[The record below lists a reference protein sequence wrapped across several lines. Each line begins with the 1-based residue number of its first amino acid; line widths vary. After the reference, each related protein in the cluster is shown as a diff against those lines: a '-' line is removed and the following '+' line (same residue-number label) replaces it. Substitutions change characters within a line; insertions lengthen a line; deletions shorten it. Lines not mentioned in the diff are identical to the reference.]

1 MARFTD
7 ISDSPSNSGQAI
19 DEYSY
24 SGKRSGRNRMF
35 LISAAIVLLMALIS
49 WGVYYWL
56 LQKKQTLN
64 EQRLKPATEF
74 EDANSR
80 KMAPDQLPQDLEL
93 RQAVEMYNRGY
104 LKPAWAAFQ
113 QLVESSKPPEVKSMA
128 LVYLGI
134 MADDEGKFNLAADF
148 FDRAVKFDERNFYAH
163 YNMAIALRH
172 KGMYKEALAALDRAQ
187 KLRPDLVE
195 AQNLKGQ
202 LQYQNQDLKG
212 AESTLKQAIETS
224 KDPLAYYNLGM
235 VYKKDGKFAE
245 AKAAFLD
252 ALNTASAG
260 EIAYKAATQLG
271 MLHATQG
278 DLPNAKYYFERAVA
292 LAPANSKYH
301 YNLALILHQSSETER
316 AVRELDEAIK
326 LGSDNPQTYMYISR
340 LYAELGK
347 KEQAEEALR
356 RALREAPRDP
366 VILSQMGDM
375 LVAQAKWAPAI
386 QVFRELYESSPRT
399 ADKAQALYNLGKVY
413 VALRDFKNAEKS
425 LEAAYQLDMMNE
437 DALVLLAD
445 AYVQNGQAHRAV
457 TLYKESLRVNPDN
470 LKVLKGQAQLY
481 LNIGELTEAEVSLKR
496 LAEHPNR
503 RADDAYYAAQ
513 MLGDLYM
520 KRKAYDTAMQY
531 YDKAAQSGDAN
542 LKYTTLLANAE
553 AMLASERPAQ
563 MVYPVLMQAI
573 QLRPAADEARFLMAR
588 ALMREGTISAQDK
601 AIEELRA
608 ITSEVRSVPLASK
621 AYTLMGIIYYKQGHL
636 NRSLDA
642 FNRALELDPANGEA
656 FQNRRSVADRLE
668 NG

>member
-1 MARFTD
+1 MRQAARW
-7 ISDSPSNSGQAI
+7 
-19 DEYSY
+19 
-24 SGKRSGRNRMF
+24 R
-35 LISAAIVLLMALIS
+35 
-49 WGVYYWL
+49 
-56 LQKKQTLN
+56 
-64 EQRLKPATEF
+64 
-74 EDANSR
+74 
-80 KMAPDQLPQDLEL
+80 PDQLPQDLEL
-93 RQAVEMYNRGY
+93 KKAVEMYNRGY
-104 LKPAWAAFQ
+104 LKPAQAEFQ
-113 QLVESSKPPEVKSMA
+113 QIVESGKPGEVKSMA

-148 FDRAVKFDERNFYAH
+148 FDRAIKFDDRNFYAH

-172 KGMYKEALAALDRAQ
+172 KGMYKEALSALERAQ

-252 ALNTASAG
+252 ALNQASAG

-271 MLHATQG
+271 MMHATQG

-292 LAPANSKYH
+292 LSPATAKYH
-301 YNLALILHQSSETER
+301 YNLALILHQLGENER
-316 AVRELDEAIK
+316 GVRELDEAIK
-326 LGSDNPQTYMYISR
+326 LGSDNPQTYMYVAR
-340 LYAELGK
+340 LYSELGRK
-347 KEQAEEALR
+347 DQAEAALQAALR
-356 RALREAPRDP
+356 QAPKDP

-375 LVAQAKWAPAI
+375 LVAQGKWAPAI
-386 QVFRELYESSPRT
+386 QVYRELYESSPKT
-399 ADKAQALYNLGKVY
+399 QEKAQALYNLGKVY
-413 VALRDFKNAEKS
+413 VAVRDYKNAEKA
-425 LEAAYQLDMMNE
+425 LEGAYQLDMMNE

-445 AYVQNGQAHRAV
+445 AYVQNGQAHKSI
-457 TLYKESLRVNPDN
+457 TLYKEALRLNPDN

-481 LNIGELTEAEVSLKR
+481 LNLGELTEAESALKR

-503 RADDAYYAAQ
+503 KGEDAYYAAQ

-531 YDKAAQSGDAN
+531 YEKAALSSDAGI
-542 LKYTTLLANAE
+542 KYNTLISQAD
-553 AMLASERPAQ
+553 AMLMSERPVQ
-563 MVYPVLMQAI
+563 VIYPVLMQAI
-573 QLRPAADEARFLMAR
+573 QLRPNADEARFLMAR
-588 ALMREGTISAQDK
+588 SLMREGTMSSQDK

-608 ITSEVRSVPLASK
+608 ITSEVRSVPMASK
-621 AYTLMGIIYYKQGHL
+621 AFTLMGIIYFKQGQL

-642 FNRALELDPANGEA
+642 FNRALELDPSNSEA

>member
-1 MARFTD
+1 MARITE
-7 ISDSPSNSGQAI
+7 INDSSQDYG
-19 DEYSY
+19 EYSY
-24 SGKRSGRNRMF
+24 RPQPGGNRSRTV
-35 LISAAIVLLMALIS
+35 LISAGVVLLIALIAA
-49 WGVYYWL
+49 GVYYMLW
-56 LQKKQTLN
+56 QKKQTLN
-64 EQRLKPATEF
+64 ETRLKVATDF
-74 EDANSR
+74 EDASSR

-93 RQAVEMYNRGY
+93 KKAVEMYNRGY
-104 LKPAWAAFQ
+104 LKPAQAEFQ
-113 QLVESSKPPEVKSMA
+113 QIVESGKPAEVKSMA

-148 FDRAVKFDERNFYAH
+148 FERAIKFDNGNFYAH

-172 KGMYKEALAALDRAQ
+172 KGLYKEALAALERAQ

-252 ALNTASAG
+252 ALNQASAG

-271 MLHATQG
+271 MLHATQA

-292 LAPANSKYH
+292 LSPATAKYH
-301 YNLALILHQSSETER
+301 YNLALILHQLGENER

-326 LGSDNPQTYMYISR
+326 LGSDNPQTYMYIAR
-340 LYAELGK
+340 LFSELGK

-356 RALREAPRDP
+356 RALKEAPKDP

-375 LVAQAKWAPAI
+375 LVAQAKWGPAV
-386 QVFRELYESSPRT
+386 QVFRELYESSPKT
-399 ADKAQALYNLGKVY
+399 QEKAQALYNLGKVY
-413 VALRDFKNAEKS
+413 IAVRDYKNAEKA
-425 LEAAYQLDMMNE
+425 LEGAYQLDMMNE

-457 TLYKESLRVNPDN
+457 TLYKESLRLNPDN

-481 LNIGELTEAEVSLKR
+481 LNLGELTEAEAALKR
-496 LAEHPNR
+496 LADHPNR
-503 RADDAYYAAQ
+503 KGEDAYYAAQ

-531 YDKAAQSGDAN
+531 YEKAAQTSDAGIRYN
-542 LKYTTLLANAE
+542 TLISQAD
-553 AMLASERPAQ
+553 AMLMSERPVQ
-563 MVYPVLMQAI
+563 VIYPVLMQAI
-573 QLRPAADEARFLMAR
+573 QLKPQADEARFLMAR
-588 ALMREGTISAQDK
+588 SLMREGTMSSQDK

-608 ITSEVRSVPLASK
+608 ITAEVRSVPMASK
-621 AYTLMGIIYYKQGHL
+621 AFTLMGIIYYKQGQL
-636 NRSLDA
+636 NRSLDS
-642 FNRALELDPANGEA
+642 FNRALELDPSNTEA

>member
-1 MARFTD
+1 MARITE
-7 ISDSPSNSGQAI
+7 INDSSQDYG
-19 DEYSY
+19 EYSY
-24 SGKRSGRNRMF
+24 RPQPGGGRNRTV
-35 LISAAIVLLMALIS
+35 LISAGVVLLIALVAS
-49 WGVYYWL
+49 AVYFWL
-56 LQKKQTLN
+56 RHQKQTLN
-64 EQRLKPATEF
+64 ETRLKVATDF
-74 EDANSR
+74 EDASSR

-93 RQAVEMYNRGY
+93 KKAVEMYNRGY
-104 LKPAWAAFQ
+104 LKPAQAEFQ
-113 QLVESSKPPEVKSMA
+113 QIVESGKPAEVKSMA

-148 FDRAVKFDERNFYAH
+148 FERAIKFDNGNFYAH

-172 KGMYKEALAALDRAQ
+172 KGLYKEALAALERAQ

-252 ALNTASAG
+252 ALNQASAG

-271 MLHATQG
+271 MLHATQA

-292 LAPANSKYH
+292 LSPATAKYH
-301 YNLALILHQSSETER
+301 YNLALILHQLGENER

-326 LGSDNPQTYMYISR
+326 LGSDNPQTYMYIAR
-340 LYAELGK
+340 LFSELGK

-356 RALREAPRDP
+356 RALKEAPKDP

-375 LVAQAKWAPAI
+375 LVAQAKWGPAV
-386 QVFRELYESSPRT
+386 QVFRELYESSPKT
-399 ADKAQALYNLGKVY
+399 QEKAQALYNLGKVY
-413 VALRDFKNAEKS
+413 IAVRDYKNAEKA
-425 LEAAYQLDMMNE
+425 LEGAYQLDMMNE

-457 TLYKESLRVNPDN
+457 TLYKESLRLNPDN

-481 LNIGELTEAEVSLKR
+481 LNLGELTEAEAALKR
-496 LAEHPNR
+496 LADHPNR
-503 RADDAYYAAQ
+503 KGEDAYYAAQ

-531 YDKAAQSGDAN
+531 YEKAAQTSDAGIRYN
-542 LKYTTLLANAE
+542 TLISQAD
-553 AMLASERPAQ
+553 AMLMSERPVQ
-563 MVYPVLMQAI
+563 VIYPVLMQAI
-573 QLRPAADEARFLMAR
+573 QLKPQADEARFLMAR
-588 ALMREGTISAQDK
+588 SLMREGTMSSQDK

-608 ITSEVRSVPLASK
+608 ITAEVRSVPMASK
-621 AYTLMGIIYYKQGHL
+621 AFTLMGIIYYKQGQL
-636 NRSLDA
+636 NRSLDS
-642 FNRALELDPANGEA
+642 FNRALELDPSNTEA

>member
-1 MARFTD
+1 MARITE
-7 ISDSPSNSGQAI
+7 INDSSPDYG
-19 DEYSY
+19 EYSY
-24 SGKRSGRNRMF
+24 RPQPGGGRNRTV
-35 LISAAIVLLMALIS
+35 LISAGVVLLMAMIS
-49 WGVYYWL
+49 TALYFWL
-56 LQKKQTLN
+56 KYQKQSLN
-64 EQRLKPATEF
+64 ETRLKPATEF

-93 RQAVEMYNRGY
+93 KKAVEMYNRGY
-104 LKPAWAAFQ
+104 LKPAQAEFQ
-113 QLVESSKPPEVKSMA
+113 QIVESGKPAEVKSMA

-148 FDRAVKFDERNFYAH
+148 FERAIKFDNGNFYAH

-172 KGMYKEALAALDRAQ
+172 KGLYKEALAALERAQ

-252 ALNTASAG
+252 ALNQASAG

-271 MLHATQG
+271 MLHATQA

-292 LAPANSKYH
+292 LSPATAKYH
-301 YNLALILHQSSETER
+301 YNLALVLHQLGENER

-326 LGSDNPQTYMYISR
+326 LGSDNPQTYMYIAR
-340 LYAELGK
+340 LFSELGK

-356 RALREAPRDP
+356 RALKEAPKDP

-375 LVAQAKWAPAI
+375 LVAQAKWGPAV
-386 QVFRELYESSPRT
+386 QVFRELYESSPKT
-399 ADKAQALYNLGKVY
+399 QEKAQALYNLGKVY
-413 VALRDFKNAEKS
+413 IAVRDYKNAEKA
-425 LEAAYQLDMMNE
+425 LEGSYQLDMMNE

-457 TLYKESLRVNPDN
+457 TLYKESLRLNPDN

-481 LNIGELTEAEVSLKR
+481 LNLGELTEAEAALKR
-496 LAEHPNR
+496 LADHPNR
-503 RADDAYYAAQ
+503 KGEDAYYAAQ

-531 YDKAAQSGDAN
+531 YEKAAQTSDAGIRYN
-542 LKYTTLLANAE
+542 TLISQAD
-553 AMLASERPAQ
+553 AMLLSERPVQ
-563 MVYPVLMQAI
+563 VIYPVLMQAI
-573 QLRPAADEARFLMAR
+573 QLKPQADEARFLMAR
-588 ALMREGTISAQDK
+588 SLMREGTMSSQDK

-608 ITSEVRSVPLASK
+608 ITAEVRSVPMASK
-621 AYTLMGIIYYKQGHL
+621 AFTLMGIIYYKQGQL
-636 NRSLDA
+636 NRSLDS
-642 FNRALELDPANGEA
+642 FNRALELDPSNTEA

>member
-1 MARFTD
+1 MARITE
-7 ISDSPSNSGQAI
+7 ISDSQSYDSGDFPPRPPAG
-19 DEYSY
+19 
-24 SGKRSGRNRMF
+24 GKNRTV
-35 LISAAIVLLMALIS
+35 LISAGIVLLVALIAG
-49 WGVYYWL
+49 GVYYILW
-56 LQKKQTLN
+56 QKKQTL
-64 EQRLKPATEF
+64 EQTRLKPATDF

-80 KMAPDQLPQDLEL
+80 KLAPDQLPQDLEL
-93 RQAVEMYNRGY
+93 KKAVEMYNRGY
-104 LKPAWAAFQ
+104 LKPAQAEFQ
-113 QLVESSKPPEVKSMA
+113 QIVESSKPNDVKSMA
-128 LVYLGI
+128 LTYLGI
-134 MADDEGKFNLAADF
+134 MADDEAKPNLAADF
-148 FDRAVKFDERNFYAH
+148 FERAIKFDERNFYAH
-163 YNMAIALRH
+163 YNLAIALRH
-172 KGMYKEALAALDRAQ
+172 KGLFKEAIAALERAQ

-252 ALNTASAG
+252 ALNAAAAG

-292 LAPANSKYH
+292 LAPANAKYH
-301 YNLALILHQSSETER
+301 YNLALILHQSGENER
-316 AVRELDEAIK
+316 AIRELDEAIK
-326 LGSDNPQTYMYISR
+326 LGSENPQTYMYIAR
-340 LYAELGK
+340 LFSELGK
-347 KEQAEEALR
+347 NAQAEEALR
-356 RALREAPRDP
+356 RALREAPKDP

-386 QVFRELYESSPRT
+386 QVFKELYENSPKT
-399 ADKAQALYNLGKVY
+399 AEKAQALYNMGKVY
-413 VALRDFKNAEKS
+413 LSLRDFKNAEKA
-425 LEAAYQLDMMNE
+425 LEGAYQLDMMNE

-457 TLYKESLRVNPDN
+457 TLYKESLRLNPDN

-481 LNIGELTEAEVSLKR
+481 LNIGELTEAEVALKR

-503 RADDAYYAAQ
+503 RADDSYFASQ

-531 YDKAAQSGDAN
+531 YDKAGQSSDAN
-542 LKYTTLLANAE
+542 LKYTTLLSQAD
-553 AMLASERPAQ
+553 AMLASEKPAQ
-563 MVYPVLMQAI
+563 MVYPLLQQAI
-573 QLRPAADEARFLMAR
+573 QLRPSADEARFLMAR

-601 AIEELRA
+601 AVEELRA
-608 ITSEVRSVPLASK
+608 ITAEVRSVPLASK
-621 AYTLMGIIYYKQGHL
+621 AYTLIGIIYYKQGQL

-642 FNRALELDPANGEA
+642 FNRALELDPSNGEA
-656 FQNRRSVADRLE
+656 FQNRRSVSDRLE

>member
-1 MARFTD
+1 MARITE
-7 ISDSPSNSGQAI
+7 ISDSGYDN
-19 DEYSY
+19 DFSY
-24 SGKRSGRNRMF
+24 RPQPGGGGKNRTV
-35 LISAAIVLLMALIS
+35 LISAGVVLLIALIAS
-49 WGVYYWL
+49 GVYYMLW
-56 LQKKQTLN
+56 QKKQALN
-64 EQRLKPATEF
+64 ETRLKPSTDF
-74 EDANSR
+74 EDASSR

-93 RQAVEMYNRGY
+93 KKAVEMYNRGY
-104 LKPAWAAFQ
+104 LKPAQAEFQ
-113 QLVESSKPPEVKSMA
+113 QIVESGKPAEVKSMA

-134 MADDEGKFNLAADF
+134 MADDEGKFNLAGDF
-148 FDRAVKFDERNFYAH
+148 FDRAIKFDGSNFYAH

-172 KGMYKEALAALDRAQ
+172 KGMYKEALTALERAQ

-252 ALNTASAG
+252 ALNQASAG

-292 LAPANSKYH
+292 LSPATAKYH
-301 YNLALILHQSSETER
+301 YNLALVLHQLGENER

-326 LGSDNPQTYMYISR
+326 LGSDNPQTYMYIAR
-340 LYAELGK
+340 LFSELGRK
-347 KEQAEEALR
+347 DQAEEALR
-356 RALREAPRDP
+356 RALREAPKDP

-375 LVAQAKWAPAI
+375 LIAQAKWAPAI
-386 QVFRELYESSPRT
+386 QVFRDLYESSPKT
-399 ADKAQALYNLGKVY
+399 QEKAQALYNLGKVY
-413 VALRDFKNAEKS
+413 VAVRDYKNAEKA
-425 LEAAYQLDMMNE
+425 LEGAYQLDMMNE

-457 TLYKESLRVNPDN
+457 TLYKEALRLNPDN

-481 LNIGELTEAEVSLKR
+481 LNLGELTEAESTLKR

-503 RADDAYYAAQ
+503 KGEDAYYAAQ

-531 YDKAAQSGDAN
+531 YEKAALTSDAGIRYN
-542 LKYTTLLANAE
+542 TLISQAD
-553 AMLASERPAQ
+553 AMLLSDRPVQ
-563 MVYPVLMQAI
+563 VIYPVLMQAI
-573 QLRPAADEARFLMAR
+573 SLRPNADEARFLMAR
-588 ALMREGTISAQDK
+588 ALMREGTMSSQDK

-608 ITSEVRSVPLASK
+608 ITAEVRSVPMASK
-621 AYTLMGIIYYKQGHL
+621 AFTLLGIIYFKQGQL

-642 FNRALELDPANGEA
+642 FNRALELDPSNTEA

>member
-1 MARFTD
+1 MARITD
-7 ISDSPSNSGQAI
+7 IDDSSPQNT
-19 DEYSY
+19 DYSY
-24 SGKRSGRNRMF
+24 EPPKRGGGNRTV
-35 LISAAIVLLMALIS
+35 LISAAVVLLIALIAS
-49 WGVYYWL
+49 GVYYMLW
-56 LQKKQTLN
+56 QKKQTLD
-64 EQRLKPATEF
+64 QTRLKPATDF
-74 EDANSR
+74 EDAASR

-93 RQAVEMYNRGY
+93 KKAVEMYNRGY
-104 LKPAWAAFQ
+104 LKPAQAEFQ
-113 QLVESSKPPEVKSMA
+113 QIVESGKPGEVKSMA

-148 FDRAVKFDERNFYAH
+148 FDRAIKFDDRNFYAH

-172 KGMYKEALAALDRAQ
+172 KGMYKEALSALERAQ

-252 ALNTASAG
+252 ALNQASAG

-271 MLHATQG
+271 MMHATQG

-292 LAPANSKYH
+292 LSPATAKYH
-301 YNLALILHQSSETER
+301 YNLALILHQLGENER

-326 LGSDNPQTYMYISR
+326 LGSDNPQTYMYVAR
-340 LYAELGK
+340 LYSELGRK
-347 KEQAEEALR
+347 DQAEAALQAALR
-356 RALREAPRDP
+356 QAPKDP

-375 LVAQAKWAPAI
+375 LVAQGKWAPAI
-386 QVFRELYESSPRT
+386 QVYRELYESSPKT
-399 ADKAQALYNLGKVY
+399 QEKAQALYNLGKVY
-413 VALRDFKNAEKS
+413 VAVRDYKNAEKA
-425 LEAAYQLDMMNE
+425 LEGAYQLDMMNE

-445 AYVQNGQAHRAV
+445 AYVQNGQAHKSI
-457 TLYKESLRVNPDN
+457 TLYKEALRLNPDN

-481 LNIGELTEAEVSLKR
+481 LNLGELTEAESALKR

-503 RADDAYYAAQ
+503 KGEDAYYAAQ

-531 YDKAAQSGDAN
+531 YEKAALSSDAGI
-542 LKYTTLLANAE
+542 KYNTLISQAD
-553 AMLASERPAQ
+553 AMLMSERPVQ
-563 MVYPVLMQAI
+563 VIYPVLMQAI
-573 QLRPAADEARFLMAR
+573 QLRPNADEARFLMAR
-588 ALMREGTISAQDK
+588 SLMREGTMSSQDK

-608 ITSEVRSVPLASK
+608 ITSEVRSVPMASK
-621 AYTLMGIIYYKQGHL
+621 AFTLMGIIYFKQGQL

-642 FNRALELDPANGEA
+642 FNRALELDPSNSEA

>member
-1 MARFTD
+1 MARITE
-7 ISDSPSNSGQAI
+7 ISDSQSYDSGDFYPRPPAG
-19 DEYSY
+19 
-24 SGKRSGRNRMF
+24 GKNRTL
-35 LISAAIVLLMALIS
+35 LISAGIVLLVALIAG
-49 WGVYYWL
+49 GVYYVLW
-56 LQKKQTLN
+56 QKKQTL
-64 EQRLKPATEF
+64 EQTRLKPATDF

-80 KMAPDQLPQDLEL
+80 KLAPDQLPQDLEL
-93 RQAVEMYNRGY
+93 KQAVEMYNRGY
-104 LKPAWAAFQ
+104 LKPAQAAFQ
-113 QLVESSKPPEVKSMA
+113 QIVESSKPNDVKSMA
-128 LVYLGI
+128 LTYLGI
-134 MADDEGKFNLAADF
+134 MADDEAKPNLAADF
-148 FDRAVKFDERNFYAH
+148 FERGIKFDERNFYAH
-163 YNMAIALRH
+163 YNLAIALRH
-172 KGMYKEALAALDRAQ
+172 KGLFKEAIAALERAQ

-252 ALNTASAG
+252 ALNAAAAG

-301 YNLALILHQSSETER
+301 YNLALILHQSGENER
-316 AVRELDEAIK
+316 AIRELDEAIK
-326 LGSDNPQTYMYISR
+326 LGSENPQTYMYIAR
-340 LYAELGK
+340 LFSELGK
-347 KEQAEEALR
+347 NAQAEEALR
-356 RALREAPRDP
+356 RALREAPKDP

-386 QVFRELYESSPRT
+386 QIFKELYENSPKT
-399 ADKAQALYNLGKVY
+399 AEKAQALYNMGKVY
-413 VALRDFKNAEKS
+413 LSLRDFKNAEKA
-425 LEAAYQLDMMNE
+425 LEGAYQLDMMNE

-445 AYVQNGQAHRAV
+445 AFVQNGQAHRAV
-457 TLYKESLRVNPDN
+457 TLYKESLRLNPDN

-481 LNIGELTEAEVSLKR
+481 LNIGELTEAEVALKR

-503 RADDAYYAAQ
+503 RADDSYFASQ

-531 YDKAAQSGDAN
+531 YDKAGQSSDAN
-542 LKYTTLLANAE
+542 LKYTTLLSQAD
-553 AMLASERPAQ
+553 AMLASEKPAQ
-563 MVYPVLMQAI
+563 MVYPLLQQAI
-573 QLRPAADEARFLMAR
+573 QLRPSADEARFLMAR

-601 AIEELRA
+601 AVEELRA
-608 ITSEVRSVPLASK
+608 ITAEVRSVPLASK
-621 AYTLMGIIYYKQGHL
+621 AYTLIGIIYYKQGQL

-642 FNRALELDPANGEA
+642 FNRALELDPSNGEA
-656 FQNRRSVADRLE
+656 FQNRRSVSDRLE

>member
-1 MARFTD
+1 MARITD
-7 ISDSPSNSGQAI
+7 ISDSSGFEQG
-19 DEYSY
+19 EYQY
-24 SGKRSGRNRMF
+24 KPPGQGKNRTL
-35 LISAAIVLLMALIS
+35 LISAGVVLLVALIAG
-49 WGVYYWL
+49 GVYYVMW
-56 LQKKQTLN
+56 QKKQTLD
-64 EQRLKPATEF
+64 QTRLKPATDF

-93 RQAVEMYNRGY
+93 KKAVEMYNRGY
-104 LKPAWAAFQ
+104 LKPAQAEFQ
-113 QLVESSKPPEVKSMA
+113 QIVESSKPNDVKSMA
-128 LVYLGI
+128 LTYLGI
-134 MADDEGKFNLAADF
+134 MADDEAKPNLAADF
-148 FDRAVKFDERNFYAH
+148 FERAIKFDERNFYAH
-163 YNMAIALRH
+163 YNLAIALRH
-172 KGMYKEALAALDRAQ
+172 KGMYKEALAALERAQ

-252 ALNTASAG
+252 ALNQAAAG

-278 DLPNAKYYFERAVA
+278 DIPNAKYYFERAVA
-292 LAPANSKYH
+292 LSPTNAKYH
-301 YNLALILHQSSETER
+301 YNLALILHQSGENER

-326 LGSDNPQTYMYISR
+326 LGSDNPQTYMYAAR
-340 LYAELGK
+340 LYSELGMNA
-347 KEQAEEALR
+347 QAEEALR
-356 RALREAPRDP
+356 RALREAPKDP

-375 LVAQAKWAPAI
+375 LIAQAKWAPAI
-386 QVFRELYESSPRT
+386 QVFKELYENSPKT
-399 ADKAQALYNLGKVY
+399 AEKAQALYNMGKVY
-413 VALRDFKNAEKS
+413 LSLRDFKNAEKA
-425 LEAAYQLDMMNE
+425 LEGAYQLDMMNE
-437 DALVLLAD
+437 DALVLLGD

-457 TLYKESLRVNPDN
+457 TLYKESLRLNPDN

-481 LNIGELTEAEVSLKR
+481 LSIGELTEAETALKR

-503 RADDAYYAAQ
+503 RADDAYFAQQ

-531 YDKAAQSGDAN
+531 YEKAGQSTDAN
-542 LKYTTLLANAE
+542 LRYSTLLSQAE
-553 AMLASERPAQ
+553 AMLLNEQPAQ
-563 MVYPVLMQAI
+563 MVYPLLTQAI
-573 QLRPAADEARFLMAR
+573 QIRPSADEAHFMMAR

-601 AIEELRA
+601 AIEELRT
-608 ITSEVRSVPLASK
+608 ITTEVRSVPLASK
-621 AYTLMGIIYYKQGHL
+621 AFTLMGIIYYKQGQL

-656 FQNRRSVADRLE
+656 FQNRRSVAARLE

>member
-1 MARFTD
+1 MARITE
-7 ISDSPSNSGQAI
+7 ISDSAPA
-19 DEYSY
+19 EYSY
-24 SGKRSGRNRMF
+24 QPERGGGGKNRTV
-35 LISAAIVLLMALIS
+35 LISAGVVLLIALIAS
-49 WGVYYWL
+49 GVYYMLW
-56 LQKKQTLN
+56 QKKQTLN
-64 EQRLKPATEF
+64 ETRLKPATDF
-74 EDANSR
+74 EDASSR

-93 RQAVEMYNRGY
+93 KKAVEMYNRGY
-104 LKPAWAAFQ
+104 LKPAQAEFQ
-113 QLVESSKPPEVKSMA
+113 QIVESGKPAEVKSMA

-134 MADDEGKFNLAADF
+134 MADDEGKFNLAGDF
-148 FDRAVKFDERNFYAH
+148 FDRAIKFDNSNFYAH

-172 KGMYKEALAALDRAQ
+172 KGMYKEALSALERAQ

-202 LQYQNQDLKG
+202 LQYQNQDLRG

-245 AKAAFLD
+245 AKGAFLD
-252 ALNTASAG
+252 ALNLASAG

-292 LAPANSKYH
+292 LSPATAKYH
-301 YNLALILHQSSETER
+301 YNLALVLHQLGENER

-326 LGSDNPQTYMYISR
+326 LGSDNPQTYMYIAR
-340 LYAELGK
+340 LFSELGRK
-347 KEQAEEALR
+347 DQAEEALR
-356 RALREAPRDP
+356 RALREAPKDP

-375 LVAQAKWAPAI
+375 LIAQGKWAPAI
-386 QVFRELYESSPRT
+386 QVFRELYESSPKT
-399 ADKAQALYNLGKVY
+399 QEKAQALYNLGKVY
-413 VALRDFKNAEKS
+413 IAVRDYKNAEKA
-425 LEAAYQLDMMNE
+425 LEGAYQLDMLNE

-445 AYVQNGQAHRAV
+445 AYVQNGQAHRAI
-457 TLYKESLRVNPDN
+457 TLYKESLRLNPDN

-481 LNIGELTEAEVSLKR
+481 LNLGELTEAESALKR

-503 RADDAYYAAQ
+503 KGEDAYYAAQ

-531 YDKAAQSGDAN
+531 YEKAAMSSDAGI
-542 LKYTTLLANAE
+542 KYNTLISQAD
-553 AMLASERPAQ
+553 AMLMSERPVQ
-563 MVYPVLMQAI
+563 VIYPVLMQAI
-573 QLRPAADEARFLMAR
+573 QLRPNADEARFLMAR
-588 ALMREGTISAQDK
+588 SLMREGTMSSQDK

-608 ITSEVRSVPLASK
+608 ITAEVRSVPIASK
-621 AYTLMGIIYYKQGHL
+621 AYTLMGIIYFKQGQL

-642 FNRALELDPANGEA
+642 FNRALELDPSNTEA

>member
-1 MARFTD
+1 MARITD
-7 ISDSPSNSGQAI
+7 ISDSGDFESSAYRGEG
-19 DEYSY
+19 D
-24 SGKRSGRNRMF
+24 SGRRKT
-35 LISAAIVLLMALIS
+35 LLLSAAVVLLIALIAG
-49 WGVYYWL
+49 GVYYILW
-56 LQKKQTLN
+56 QKKQTLD
-64 EQRLKPATEF
+64 QTRLKVSTDF

-80 KMAPDQLPQDLEL
+80 KMAPDQLPQDADL
-93 RQAVEMYNRGY
+93 RKAVEMYNRGY
-104 LKPAWAAFQ
+104 LKPAQAEFQ
-113 QLVESSKPPEVKSMA
+113 QIVESSKPNDVKAMA
-128 LVYLGI
+128 LTYLGI

-148 FDRAVKFDERNFYAH
+148 FTRAIKFDNQDFYAH
-163 YNMAIALRH
+163 YNLAIALRH
-172 KGMYKEALAALDRAQ
+172 KGLYREALAALENAQ

-252 ALNTASAG
+252 ALNGASAG

-292 LAPANSKYH
+292 LSPGNAKYH
-301 YNLALILHQSSETER
+301 YNLALILHQTGENER
-316 AVRELDEAIK
+316 ALSELGEAIK
-326 LGSDNPQTYMYISR
+326 LGSENPQTYMYVSR

-347 KEQAEEALR
+347 PDLAEAALR
-356 RALREAPRDP
+356 RALSEAPKDP

-386 QVFRELYESSPRT
+386 QIFRELYESSPRT
-399 ADKAQALYNLGKVY
+399 QEKAQALYNLGKVY
-413 VALRDFKNAEKS
+413 MGLRDFRNAAQA
-425 LEAAYQLDMMNE
+425 LESAHQLDILNE
-437 DALVLLAD
+437 DALVLLGEAH
-445 AYVQNGQAHRAV
+445 VQNGQAHRAV
-457 TLYKESLRVNPDN
+457 SLYKEALRLNPDN

-481 LNIGELTEAEVSLKR
+481 LNLGELTEAEAALKR
-496 LAEHPNR
+496 LSEHPNR
-503 RADDAYYAAQ
+503 RGDDAYFASQ

-531 YDKAAQSGDAN
+531 YEKASQSTDAHVRYN
-542 LKYTTLLANAE
+542 TLLSQAD
-553 AMLASERPAQ
+553 AMLQTERPVQ
-563 MVYPVLMQAI
+563 TVYPLLVQAI
-573 QLRPAADEARFLMAR
+573 QLRPAADEARFMMAR
-588 ALMREGTISAQDK
+588 ALMREGTMSAQDK
-601 AIEELRA
+601 AIEELRL
-608 ITSEVRSVPLASK
+608 ITAEVRSVPLASR
-621 AYTLMGIIYYKQGHL
+621 AHTLMGIIWFKQGQL

-642 FNRALELDPANGEA
+642 FNRALELDPANSEA